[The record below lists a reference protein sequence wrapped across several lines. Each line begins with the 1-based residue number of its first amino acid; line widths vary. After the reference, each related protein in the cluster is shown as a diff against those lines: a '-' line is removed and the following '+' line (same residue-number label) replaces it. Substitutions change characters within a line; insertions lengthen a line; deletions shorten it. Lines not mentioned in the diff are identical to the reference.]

1 MYKYKRYLSLNIEPH
16 QSIFLWG
23 ARKTGKSTYLKNLYH
38 DSIYYDLLKTDLF
51 LRYIKTPSLLREEI
65 LALPAEKLSLP
76 VIIDEV
82 QKVPAL
88 LDEIHWLIEN
98 TETTFILCG
107 SSARK
112 LKKQGTNLLG
122 GRAIKYN
129 FYPLVYPEYKEDFD
143 LLRIFNHGLIP
154 SHFLSS
160 NPRKL
165 LQAYIEDYLTNEI

>member
-1 MYKYKRYLSLNIEPH
+1 MSNSKNIIITWIILRNYNIITEYNIIVGFYGMYKYKRYLRLNIEPH

-88 LDEIHWLIEN
+88 LDEIH
-98 TETTFILCG
+98 
-107 SSARK
+107 
-112 LKKQGTNLLG
+112 
-122 GRAIKYN
+122 
-129 FYPLVYPEYKEDFD
+129 
-143 LLRIFNHGLIP
+143 
-154 SHFLSS
+154 
-160 NPRKL
+160 
-165 LQAYIEDYLTNEI
+165 

>member
-1 MYKYKRYLSLNIEPH
+1 MEYNFIVGFYGMYKYKRYLRLNIEPH

-112 LKKQGTNLLG
+112 LKQQGTNLLG

-143 LLRIFNHGLIP
+143 NEEHKTSQP
-154 SHFLSS
+154 KPKKKKKS
-160 NPRKL
+160 N
-165 LQAYIEDYLTNEI
+165 